1 MCNLSGYVEEKGM
14 EKGELGIMSLYQWLR
29 DSGRNDE
36 AEAVMIVEN
45 RELRKKLYEEMQ
57 NDIEVV

>member
-1 MCNLSGYVEEKGM
+1 M